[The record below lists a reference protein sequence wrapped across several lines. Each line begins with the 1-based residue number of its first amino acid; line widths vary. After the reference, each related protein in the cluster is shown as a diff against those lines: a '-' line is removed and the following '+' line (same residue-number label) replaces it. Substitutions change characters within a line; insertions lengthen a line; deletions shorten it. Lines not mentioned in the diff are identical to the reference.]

1 MKSKALSYF
10 SKGEWALW
18 ISSVAAILLSYLLFD
33 QGSVLSLIASLVG
46 VTSLIFCAKGH
57 PVGQVLMILFSLLY
71 GIISYFYAYY
81 GEMLTYL
88 GMSGPMAVVALI
100 SWLRNPYKGSH
111 AEVTV
116 GRLNKGEPL
125 LLCFMTAAVTVVFYF
140 VLQWLGTSNLLP
152 STVSVTTSFAAAYLT
167 ARRSP
172 WYALI
177 YATNDVVLILLWTL
191 AAMEDPSYLSV
202 IVCFV
207 AFLIN
212 DLYGFICW
220 RRMERRQAVS
230 S

>member
-1 MKSKALSYF
+1 MKSKAFSYF
-10 SKGEWALW
+10 TKGEWVLW
-18 ISSVAAILLSYLLFD
+18 IGSVAAVLLSYLLFD
-33 QGSVLSLIASLVG
+33 QGGVLSLIASLVG

-57 PVGQVLMILFSLLY
+57 PVGQFLMILFSLLY
-71 GIISYFYAYY
+71 GIISYSYAYY

-88 GMSGPMAVVALI
+88 GMSGPMALVALI

-116 GRLNKGEPL
+116 GKLKRGEPL
-125 LLCFMTAAVTVVFYF
+125 LLSLMTVAVTVAFYF
-140 VLQWLGTSNLLP
+140 ILQWLGTSNLLP
-152 STVSVTTSFAAAYLT
+152 STISVSTSFAAAYLT

-172 WYALI
+172 WYPLI
-177 YATNDVVLILLWTL
+177 YASNDLVLILLWTL
-191 AAMEDPSYLSV
+191 AAIEDPSYLSV